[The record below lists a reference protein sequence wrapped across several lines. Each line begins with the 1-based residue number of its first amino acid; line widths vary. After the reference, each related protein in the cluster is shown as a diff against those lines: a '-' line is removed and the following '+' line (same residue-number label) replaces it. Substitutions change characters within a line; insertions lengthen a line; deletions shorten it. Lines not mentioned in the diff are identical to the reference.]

1 MSPATK
7 RFFKRFMSLFNVNR
21 EEAVRPDA
29 GSPAGF
35 KGFERFFELKTN
47 ILERINKNIKRIIK
61 TPVKTA
67 MA

>member
-7 RFFKRFMSLFNVNR
+7 RFFKRFISLFNVSR
-21 EEAVRPDA
+21 EEAA
-29 GSPAGF
+29 GLGAESPAGF

-47 ILERINKNIKRIIK
+47 ILERINKNIKRMIK